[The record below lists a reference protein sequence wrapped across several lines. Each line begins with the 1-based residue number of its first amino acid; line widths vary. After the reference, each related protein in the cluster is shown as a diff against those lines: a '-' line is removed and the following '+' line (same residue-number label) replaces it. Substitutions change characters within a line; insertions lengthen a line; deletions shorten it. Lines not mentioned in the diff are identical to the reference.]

1 MKTNS
6 LDFDAQALREK
17 ILDLAMRGK
26 LIKQDPNDESASVL
40 LEKIKAEKAKLVKE
54 GKIKKN
60 KPLPEI
66 TDDEKPFDIPDSWEW
81 VRLGDIFSIN
91 DRNKATDDMIVGF
104 LPMKNIKDGYENSFT
119 IEEKSWGKVRKGY
132 THIQVGDIALSK
144 ITPCFQNRKSCIITD
159 LPNNIGAAT
168 TEIYALYPLIRTFS
182 SLYIYFLKSK
192 MFIEEG
198 TKNFTG
204 NVGQQR
210 VPKKFVENFVI
221 PLPPLSEQ
229 SRIAAKIAQL
239 FALLRKVESSTQ
251 QYAKLQT
258 LLKSKVLDL
267 AMRGKLVEQDPNDEP
282 ASVLLEKIKAEK
294 EQLIKEKKIKK
305 SKPLPPISDE
315 EKTFEIP
322 DSWEWVRLGDVTN
335 FVGTGMVIPANK
347 QFDTFTSQMLPY
359 FKMNNI
365 GNWDGEFGVN
375 NWTYVLKTQNSD
387 NYLLK
392 SGQLLFNTRNSRE
405 LVGKTT
411 IVPDNLNKKIL
422 ANNNILR
429 IESFGK
435 MKLKYIN
442 YYLISPFSR
451 HMFLNMTA
459 ATTNVAAIYQKQ
471 LNKLLVPLPP
481 LEEQKRIVKKIDQLF
496 ILLKRDKNYKKVK

>member
-26 LIKQDPNDESASVL
+26 LVKQDPNDEPASVL

-66 TDDEKPFDIPDSWEW
+66 TADEKPFDIPDSWEW

-322 DSWEWVRLGDVTN
+322 DSWEWVRLGDIGEIFAGGDKPKTFSKTKDKYHTVPIYSNGIENKGLYGFTDKARVYDPAITLSARGTIGHVEYRKKPYLPIIRLIS
-335 FVGTGMVIPANK
+335 FVPYNEKCLNCIFYFLQSEILIEKGDGSSIP
-347 QFDTFTSQMLPY
+347 QLP
-359 FKMNNI
+359 
-365 GNWDGEFGVN
+365 
-375 NWTYVLKTQNSD
+375 
-387 NYLLK
+387 
-392 SGQLLFNTRNSRE
+392 
-405 LVGKTT
+405 
-411 IVPDNLNKKIL
+411 VP
-422 ANNNILR
+422 
-429 IESFGK
+429 
-435 MKLKYIN
+435 KLKPK
-442 YYLISPFSR
+442 LIPF
-451 HMFLNMTA
+451 
-459 ATTNVAAIYQKQ
+459 
-471 LNKLLVPLPP
+471 PP
-481 LEEQKRIVKKIDQLF
+481 LSEQKRISAKVAQLF
-496 ILLKRDKNYKKVK
+496 ALLRKDESSN